1 MSDVAQ
7 PKIEPI
13 GADMFAI
20 AFRYDERQVEQ
31 LRCLSVRKWNRT
43 ARRWE
48 VHISHL
54 GEVVRIFGLDPKT
67 IDHGLWRAYQMLRIR
82 GHKARIEA
90 GNVTARLDGEGLPLQ
105 AIDDGTS
112 FLVPGH
118 QFMPRFVAG
127 QWDGRKHLFDRKRKS
142 FPAGLTPRV
151 AALLAAHGVQHT
163 LHEEPPPESVPVE
176 LSEPAIEL
184 RPYQEECIAAA
195 LEARRGVLEMAT
207 GAGKTAVAGCII
219 HRLAHPAM
227 FFVHTRDLLHQTRRT
242 FENML
247 GVRVG
252 QVGDGVVDLRPVTVA
267 TIQTCAKALGIKI
280 EKTPEGDA
288 LENDR
293 TDIKTGQRRLLEAIR
308 DVPVVFFDECHH
320 LPADCCYSL
329 AMQTKSAAYRY
340 GLSATPYR
348 SDRQDLLLEAA
359 IGPKV
364 YRANASVLIEQG
376 FLVPPLVRFHA
387 VPALHV
393 VGRRP
398 EYSEVFEDYIVR
410 NPRRNGLIAEH
421 ARALEKKRVS
431 VLILVS
437 QVAHGEQLQALMPGV
452 PLVQGSDPSPL
463 RQEVFGRLERKE
475 QMVVIATTLADEGL
489 DIPTLGAVVLASGG
503 KSETRAL
510 QRVGRA
516 LRPAPGKKQAVVLDF
531 FDNAPFLSDHSLQ
544 RLEIFRSE
552 PAFRVETVGFKA

>member
-1 MSDVAQ
+1 
-7 PKIEPI
+7 
-13 GADMFAI
+13 
-20 AFRYDERQVEQ
+20 
-31 LRCLSVRKWNRT
+31 
-43 ARRWE
+43 
-48 VHISHL
+48 
-54 GEVVRIFGLDPKT
+54 
-67 IDHGLWRAYQMLRIR
+67 MLRIR
-82 GHKARIEA
+82 GQKARIEA
-90 GNVTARLDGEGLPLQ
+90 GNVTSHLDGDALPLQ
-105 AIDDGTS
+105 AIDEETS
-112 FLVPGH
+112 FHIPGY
-118 QFMPRFVAG
+118 QYMPRYVAG
-127 QWDGRKHLFDRKRKS
+127 QWDGRKHLLDRKHKT
-142 FPAGLTPRV
+142 FPAGLTSRV
-151 AALLAAHGVQHT
+151 SAVLTAQGVQHT
-163 LHEEPPPESVPVE
+163 VHEEPLPESVPITVA
-176 LSEPAIEL
+176 EPVIEL
-184 RPYQEECIAAA
+184 RPYQVECIEAA

-207 GAGKTAVAGCII
+207 GAGKTAVAACII
-219 HRLAHPAM
+219 HRLSHPAM

-242 FENML
+242 FEKML

-280 EKTPEGDA
+280 EKAADDDA
-288 LENDR
+288 LENDK
-293 TDIKTGQRRLLEAIR
+293 TDIKTSQRRLLEAIR

-329 AMQTKSAAYRY
+329 AMQTKAAAYRF

-359 IGPKV
+359 IGPKI
-364 YRANASVLIEQG
+364 YRANASVLIDQG
-376 FLVPPLVRFHA
+376 YLVAPLVRFHA

-398 EYSEVFEDYIVR
+398 EYNEVFEDYIVR
-410 NPRRNGLIAEH
+410 NPRRNGMIAEH

-437 QVAHGEQLQALMPGV
+437 QVAHGEELQALMPGV

-510 QRVGRA
+510 QRVGRS
-516 LRPAPGKKQAVVLDF
+516 LRPSPGKKQAVVVDF
-531 FDNAPFLSDHSLQ
+531 FDNAPFLREHSIQ
-544 RLEIFRSE
+544 RLEIFRTE